1 MRNGLEGWNTMADI
15 IAHLNE
21 LNIRMQ
27 RKWDLLSSTDIV
39 WIGDN
44 TWKEPLFKCFPHS
57 DSSAELC
64 VVISSKK
71 KKKLKKKI
79 SFPLN
84 LIQNHWLRD
93 TFLIYN
99 GKSKLI

>member
-1 MRNGLEGWNTMADI
+1 MRNGLQGWNTMADL

-39 WIGDN
+39 WIGDD
-44 TWKEPLFKCFPHS
+44 TWKEPLFRCLPHS

-64 VVISSKK
+64 VWSFLAKK
-71 KKKLKKKI
+71 KKNLL
-79 SFPLN
+79 FPLN
-84 LIQNHWLRD
+84 LIQNHW
-93 TFLIYN
+93 
-99 GKSKLI
+99 